1 MIEFR
6 YHIVSLIA
14 VFLAL
19 AVGIVLG
26 AGPLKEAI
34 GTQLTGQVAQLRDE
48 KAALRTELD
57 AANHGLDNR
66 DKFIDAAAPSLLG
79 GLLDGRRVAIVTL
92 DQPSSTVVGNVR
104 DRLVQAGATVT
115 GEVDVEKLW
124 TDPTQRAFRE
134 SLSGSLLT
142 YLEPRPDDAAGVDGV
157 LGEALAQG
165 ITRRAPG
172 STDTLADP
180 TGLELDL
187 LREGKLINLPKA
199 LTVPADDIV
208 LVVGAT
214 PALAAG
220 QADQRTAE
228 HVTLNALIAAC
239 NRRSVGLVV
248 AAGAPD
254 AHSLVQAIRA
264 DVNLERTIE
273 TVESI
278 EADPSTVAVPL
289 ALASRI
295 TGLVGHY
302 GFASDDT
309 AVVPQRVALPP
320 IERKAANAGTGP
332 DSSSSPTQSAG

>member
-14 VFLAL
+14 VFMAL

-34 GTQLTGQVAQLRDE
+34 GTQLTGQVEQLRKE
-48 KAALRTELD
+48 KATLRTDLD

-66 DKFIDAAAPSLLG
+66 DKFIDAAAPYLLG

-92 DQPSSTVVGNVR
+92 DQPSSTIVGNVR

-115 GEVDVEKLW
+115 GEVDIEKLW

-142 YLEPRPDDAAGVDGV
+142 YLDPRPADDAGVDGI
-157 LGEALAQG
+157 LSEALAQG

-172 STDTLADP
+172 SRDALADP
-180 TGLELDL
+180 AGLGLDL

-199 LTVPADDIV
+199 LTIPADDIV

-214 PALAAG
+214 PVLAAG
-220 QADQRTAE
+220 QADQRAAA

-254 AHSLVQAIRA
+254 PHSLVQAIRA
-264 DVNLERTIE
+264 DPNLERTIE

-278 EADPSTVAVPL
+278 ETDPSTVAVPL

-309 AVVPQRVALPP
+309 AVLPQRVALSP
-320 IERKAANAGTGP
+320 IVRTVVATGTATGSGSSP
-332 DSSSSPTQSAG
+332 SSSAG

>member
-1 MIEFR
+1 VIEFR

-92 DQPSSTVVGNVR
+92 DQPSPTVVGSIR

-134 SLSGSLLT
+134 SLSGSLLAPT
-142 YLEPRPDDAAGVDGV
+142 TPREWTGCSVRRS
-157 LGEALAQG
+157 
-165 ITRRAPG
+165 RRASP
-172 STDTLADP
+172 DV
-180 TGLELDL
+180 
-187 LREGKLINLPKA
+187 R
-199 LTVPADDIV
+199 PAPR
-208 LVVGAT
+208 T
-214 PALAAG
+214 PSP
-220 QADQRTAE
+220 
-228 HVTLNALIAAC
+228 I
-239 NRRSVGLVV
+239 RRG
-248 AAGAPD
+248 
-254 AHSLVQAIRA
+254 
-264 DVNLERTIE
+264 
-273 TVESI
+273 
-278 EADPSTVAVPL
+278 
-289 ALASRI
+289 
-295 TGLVGHY
+295 
-302 GFASDDT
+302 
-309 AVVPQRVALPP
+309 
-320 IERKAANAGTGP
+320 
-332 DSSSSPTQSAG
+332 SSSTCFVRAS

>member
-1 MIEFR
+1 VIEFR
-6 YHIVSLIA
+6 YHVISLIA

-34 GTQLTGQVAQLRDE
+34 GNQLTGQVEQLRQE
-48 KAALRTELD
+48 KAALRTDLD

-66 DKFIDAAAPSLLG
+66 DKFIDAAAPAMLS

-92 DQPSSTVVGNVR
+92 NQPSPTVVGNVR

-142 YLEPRPDDAAGVDGV
+142 YLDPRPADDVGVDGV

-172 STDTLADP
+172 FPDALADP

-187 LREGKLINLPKA
+187 LRQAKLISTPKA
-199 LTVPADDIV
+199 LTIPADDIV

-214 PALAAG
+214 PVLAAG
-220 QADQRTAE
+220 QADQRAAE

-248 AAGAPD
+248 AADAPD

-264 DVNLERTIE
+264 DPNLERTIE